1 MSFALFCTQGMYKAK
16 GSIMSNS
23 ITMPIVQETIRPTL
37 FAPPLPNNYVIDNKW
52 FIFFIVLTLTLKTY
66 KGNKNYLSEYFGNLE
81 KNDFTNFYRRFFDYF
96 LVWQGLCKG
105 L

>member
-37 FAPPLPNNYVIDNKW
+37 FAPPLPNYYVIDNKW
-52 FIFFIVLTLTLKTY
+52 FIFYIVLTLTLKTY
-66 KGNKNYLSEYFGNLE
+66 KGNK

-96 LVWQGLCKG
+96 LVW
-105 L
+105 